1 MKTLVRVGTAAA
13 VCLMVWGV
21 IGAPGPALAA
31 ASATQTE
38 ASASMHTATMRSEQ
52 AGQADQAAPPSFQLN
67 VDGEASKHKA
77 LSVEQITMLPLSFL
91 NEDLGLTA
99 SYDAQA
105 NAIAIKAPNREVIA
119 LEGGSDVTVNGHELS
134 KGYPVRHIGG
144 EWYVPLPL
152 LTGHMGYQAH
162 WIADTKTVVLSKIR
176 ENDMLWTNVPVNKE
190 TQDVTVTV
198 QYPQLKGLKNGD
210 VELQINELFAREA
223 ERFVDAALEES
234 KGAFNDIGFQY
245 DYYLDYSIKYNR
257 NDVVSVQFQSYVY
270 QGGAHGI
277 PARTDYT
284 INLNTGKVY
293 TLNDLLQ
300 SNPNYKDLINA
311 EVKKGLQKIALY
323 EEGHEFAFRSI
334 SDNPSFYV
342 KDDGVVVYFGV
353 YEYTPYAAG
362 FPEFYFRFS
371 ALLPELPEG
380 ELPF

>member
-13 VCLMVWGV
+13 VCLMVWGG
-21 IGAPGPALAA
+21 IAAPAPALAA
-31 ASATQTE
+31 A
-38 ASASMHTATMRSEQ
+38 TAMKQSEQ
-52 AGQADQAAPPSFQLN
+52 AGQAASPSFRLN

-77 LSVEQITMLPLSFL
+77 LSVEQVTMLPLSFL

-105 NAIAIKAPNREVIA
+105 KAIAVKAPNREVVA
-119 LEGGSDVTVNGHELS
+119 LADGSDVTVNGHELS
-134 KGYPVRHIGG
+134 KGYTVRQIGG

-152 LTGHMGYQAH
+152 LTGHMGYEAH

-176 ENDMLWTNVPVNKE
+176 ENDILWTNVSINKE

-198 QYPQLKGLKNGD
+198 QYPQLKGLKSGD
-210 VELQINELFAREA
+210 VEVQINELFAKEA
-223 ERFVDAALEES
+223 ERFVDAALAES

-245 DYYLDYSIKYNR
+245 DYYLDYSMKYNR

-300 SNPNYKDLINA
+300 SNPNYKDPINA
-311 EVKKGLQKIALY
+311 VVKKGLQEIALY
-323 EEGHEFAFRSI
+323 EEGHEFAFRTI

-342 KDDGVVVYFGV
+342 KDEGVVVYFDV

-371 ALLPELPEG
+371 ALLPKLPEG